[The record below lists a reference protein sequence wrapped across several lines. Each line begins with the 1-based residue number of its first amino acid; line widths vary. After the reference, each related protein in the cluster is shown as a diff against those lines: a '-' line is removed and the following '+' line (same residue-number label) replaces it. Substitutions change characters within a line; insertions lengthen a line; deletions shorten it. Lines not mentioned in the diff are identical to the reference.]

1 MKHRISPMQSWARQL
16 KRWGLVSMAT
26 AALGLA
32 AAGPAQAQV
41 EIKLGHVG
49 EPGSLFAKSSD
60 EFARI
65 ANAKL
70 AGKAKVV
77 VYGSSQL
84 GGDKPM
90 VQKLKLGT
98 IDLALPSSV
107 MSSEVDLFGIFE
119 MPYLVADRE
128 HMARIEKEIVWPV
141 LAPAAEA
148 KGLKIIGVWEN
159 GVRHITNNKRPINKP
174 EDLQGI
180 KLRTPQSKWR
190 VAMFKA
196 YGANP
201 SPMGFS
207 ELFTALQTGVMDGQ
221 ENPYTQIYSAKL
233 HEVQKYLSITGHV
246 YTPAYLTA
254 GANKWKTY
262 PPEVQKA
269 LSEAA
274 KEAQAYVYKE
284 AAADEVALLEKIKA
298 AGVAV
303 NKADGPAFVKA
314 SANIYAQFAKEVPG
328 SGDLIAKAQ
337 SLR

>member
-1 MKHRISPMQSWARQL
+1 
-16 KRWGLVSMAT
+16 
-26 AALGLA
+26 
-32 AAGPAQAQV
+32 
-41 EIKLGHVG
+41 
-49 EPGSLFAKSSD
+49 
-60 EFARI
+60 
-65 ANAKL
+65 
-70 AGKAKVV
+70 
-77 VYGSSQL
+77 
-84 GGDKPM
+84 M

-119 MPYLVADRE
+119 MPYLVADRA
-128 HMARIEKEIVWPV
+128 HMSRIEKDVVWPV
-141 LAPAAEA
+141 LAPAAEK

-159 GVRHITNNKRPINKP
+159 GVRHITNNKRPIDKP

-254 GANKWKTY
+254 GATKWKSY
-262 PPEVQKA
+262 SPEVQKA

-303 NKADGPAFVKA
+303 NTADGAAFVKA
-314 SANIYAQFAKEVPG
+314 SGAIYEQFAKEVPG